1 MNAYLDN
8 LFHMDSSTGTTLSS
22 PTEKIFIK
30 KLRRFQYSLEVSKLH
45 WKYRCKAH
53 QSALPAEPR
62 QPYFNYNQCHCIVLR
77 AVVDAILKFVPVDIG
92 AHSKETMVV
101 FSETR
106 LCIGAWNT
114 NLSGV

>member
-1 MNAYLDN
+1 M
-8 LFHMDSSTGTTLSS
+8 SS
-22 PTEKIFIK
+22 PTEEIFIK
-30 KLRRFQYSLEVSKLH
+30 KLRKFQYSLEVSKLH